1 MTINTSSRLKPVAWL
16 FGIERNVMV
25 LHECQ
30 LLAMRSG
37 GHSCPPLHTK
47 GSSVRLAQPAP
58 GGKPKRQKCIIRAKN
73 DERSLALQGSK
84 CLALQSRYT
93 PVINFVRFLHRKQ
106 FAKEPGMSYS
116 TFARRLK
123 TLKVKVPKGL
133 LSPATQEAIK
143 KALDSLDDGAAS
155 DDKLG

>member
-1 MTINTSSRLKPVAWL
+1 MQVLTIFRSDALNRKP
-16 FGIERNVMV
+16 MD
-25 LHECQ
+25 Q
-30 LLAMRSG
+30 Y
-37 GHSCPPLHTK
+37 
-47 GSSVRLAQPAP
+47 
-58 GGKPKRQKCIIRAKN
+58 KP
-73 DERSLALQGSK
+73 
-84 CLALQSRYT
+84 
-93 PVINFVRFLHRKQ
+93 RKQ
-106 FAKEPGMSYS
+106 FAKELGMSYS